1 MKCLLPL
8 LWLRNERCKSGIKLE
23 FLSPIFGSPEVMRKG
38 DGMKSFQ
45 SRETQMTFL
54 KNFPSTHRHLFRTNF
69 RLEILQIAHREDS
82 SIPPRKW
89 DVGVNNPLPPLPH
102 TPEIRRPGLHTTPL
116 QAQAYTLPIH
126 SSTQPGFFQNLQMM
140 NNICRNLPMLD
151 YELQKCHCANKSVG
165 NHPAHQQGEM
175 SG

>member
-54 KNFPSTHRHLFRTNF
+54 KNFPSTQTPVQNKF
-69 RLEILQIAHREDS
+69 QAWDSADS
-82 SIPPRKW
+82 S
-89 DVGVNNPLPPLPH
+89 
-102 TPEIRRPGLHTTPL
+102 
-116 QAQAYTLPIH
+116 Q
-126 SSTQPGFFQNLQMM
+126 
-140 NNICRNLPMLD
+140 
-151 YELQKCHCANKSVG
+151 
-165 NHPAHQQGEM
+165 
-175 SG
+175 

>member
-1 MKCLLPL
+1 MKCLLLL

-69 RLEILQIAHREDS
+69 RLGILQIAPSEDS
-82 SIPPRKW
+82 SIPSRK
-89 DVGVNNPLPPLPH
+89 
-102 TPEIRRPGLHTTPL
+102 
-116 QAQAYTLPIH
+116 
-126 SSTQPGFFQNLQMM
+126 
-140 NNICRNLPMLD
+140 
-151 YELQKCHCANKSVG
+151 
-165 NHPAHQQGEM
+165 
-175 SG
+175 